1 VSDQQRVIAA
11 AERRAAALAAG
22 DAEELRTL
30 LHPDFAWTSHTG
42 RHFDR
47 EAYLDANIGG
57 PTRWHGQRLCDVAVA
72 VAGDTAVLR
81 CVVEDEVTRDGAR
94 TVFRMPVT
102 QTWVRTVTGW
112 RCLAGHAGP
121 AERTSRPDRSGTGG
135 G

>member
-1 VSDQQRVIAA
+1 MSDEQRVIAA
-11 AERRAAALAAG
+11 AEQRAAALATG
-22 DAEELRTL
+22 DAERLRTL

-47 EAYLDANIGG
+47 DAYIDANIGG
-57 PTRWHGQRLCDVAVA
+57 PTRWHEQRLTDVAVA

-81 CVVEDEVTRDGAR
+81 CVVEDEVTRDDDAAGAR

-121 AERTSRPDRSGTGG
+121 AERTG
-135 G
+135 